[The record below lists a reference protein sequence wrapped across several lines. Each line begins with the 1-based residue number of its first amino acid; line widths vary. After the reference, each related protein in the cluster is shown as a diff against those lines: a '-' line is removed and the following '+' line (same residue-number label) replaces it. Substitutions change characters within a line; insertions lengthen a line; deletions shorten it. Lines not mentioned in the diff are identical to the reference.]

1 MSALN
6 EGVYGAKVQS
16 WRESNPRDMLWR
28 IMKELPTKKEAFK
41 QFMSEIKDP
50 DNEDYLDVALEY
62 WFTLNYRSLSNE
74 SVPAVEKVVHKQQKQ
89 REVEE
94 VKEEVQAVIRKQ
106 AMILLDFV
114 MPNDKA
120 LRDCTG
126 TEVAKF
132 GGKFVEIGQKAGKR
146 KVGAVLTDDDLR
158 KLQAGK

>member
-1 MSALN
+1 MA
-6 EGVYGAKVQS
+6 
-16 WRESNPRDMLWR
+16 R
-28 IMKELPTKKEAFK
+28 
-41 QFMSEIKDP
+41 
-50 DNEDYLDVALEY
+50 
-62 WFTLNYRSLSNE
+62 
-74 SVPAVEKVVHKQQKQ
+74 KQQRQ

-94 VKEEVQAVIRKQ
+94 VKEKVQAVIRKQ

-114 MPNDKA
+114 MPNDKE